1 MVCSQIFSDEQCSNL
16 WSASEYSSNLAWIF
30 NATNGNLNNNNKMN
44 GNSCRGSLEFGFD
57 KTDELDDGVLKLSE
71 LIGFYHITRQH
82 KRNKISQ
89 LIFEYN
95 QRRELIELLLA
106 INYFEYIPRVSICF
120 IITYPKIREVIAANF
135 RDRIAQTYL
144 VRKLTPYMEQYLHPD
159 SYSCRVGKG
168 SLRAVLQLREYIAI
182 VSERYTRDCWV
193 YKFDIKSFFMSIDT
207 NIFAPRLIVFI
218 QERYTMDD
226 KEILIYLARVIFQ
239 SLPQAHCIRKSQPF
253 MWDGLSQDKS
263 LLHRCDGVG
272 IPIGNVT
279 SQMMCNFVT
288 TAILFFLA
296 KFGIRFAHYTDD
308 NGGAVPDKEDFLK
321 TMRLLKAFVAE
332 DLHLQI
338 HPFKFYLQHYTKGIE
353 MLGFKIK
360 KSRLLPSDR
369 IFHNFDWKITRAIR
383 RAEDNEDYVYR
394 NKESFMQTL
403 NSYLGTLKWCN
414 SYRLRKMEVERV
426 SNSKWN
432 AVFDFDTDNY
442 LKVTIKPR
450 FNIVNY
456 YIRAN
461 KKRKR
466 LLKLETL

>member
-1 MVCSQIFSDEQCSNL
+1 MVCSQIISGEQCSSL
-16 WSASEYSSNLAWIF
+16 WSASEYRSYYAWVF
-30 NATNGNLNNNNKMN
+30 YAYYGNLDDSGKMD

-57 KTDELDDGVLKLSE
+57 NGNDPDNGVLKLSE
-71 LIGFYHITRQH
+71 LIDYYHITRKH

-95 QRRELIELLLA
+95 QANELLDLLRA
-106 INYFEYIPRVSICF
+106 INDFEYIPKVSICF

-144 VRKLTPYMEQYLHPD
+144 VKRLTPYMEHYLHPD

-168 SLRAVLQLREYIAI
+168 SLRAALRLQEHIAV
-182 VSERYTRDCWV
+182 VSHRFTRDCWV

-207 NIFAPRLIVFI
+207 NIFTPRLIDFI
-218 QERYTMDD
+218 RERYVGND
-226 KEILIYLARVIFQ
+226 KDILIYLARIIFQ
-239 SLPQAHCIRKSQPF
+239 SMPQKHCIRKSQPF

-263 LLHRCDGVG
+263 LLHREDGVG

-288 TAILFFLA
+288 TAFLFFLA

-308 NGGAVPDKEDFLK
+308 NGGAVPDKRDFLK
-321 TMRLLKAFVAE
+321 TMKLLKAFVAE
-332 DLHLQI
+332 DLHLQV

-360 KSRLLPSDR
+360 GSRILPSDR
-369 IFHNFDWKITRAIR
+369 IFHNLDWKITRAIR
-383 RAEDNEDYVYR
+383 RAEENENYVYR
-394 NKESFMQTL
+394 NKETFMQTL

-414 SYRLRKMEVERV
+414 SYRIRKMEIERV
-426 SNSKWN
+426 SHSRWN
-432 AVFDFDTDNY
+432 AVYDFDTENY
-442 LKVTIKPR
+442 LKVSVKPR
-450 FNIVNY
+450 FNLINY
-456 YIRAN
+456 YIRQN
-461 KKRKR
+461 RKRKR
-466 LLKLETL
+466 LLKLGTL

>member
-1 MVCSQIFSDEQCSNL
+1 M
-16 WSASEYSSNLAWIF
+16 WSASEYNSNNAWIF
-30 NATNGNLNNNNKMN
+30 NANNGNLNNNNKMN
-44 GNSCRGSLEFGFD
+44 ANSCRGSLEFGFD
-57 KTDELDDGVLKLSE
+57 ITDNLDNGILKLSE
-71 LIGFYHITRQH
+71 LIGYYHVTRQH

-95 QRRELIELLLA
+95 QAHELITLLVA
-106 INYFEYIPRVSICF
+106 INNFEYVPRVSICF
-120 IITYPKIREVIAANF
+120 IITYPKIREVIAADF
-135 RDRIAQTYL
+135 MDRIAQTYL
-144 VRKLTPYMEQYLHPD
+144 VKKLTPYMEEYLHPD

-168 SLRAVLQLREYIAI
+168 SLRAVLRLQEHIAV
-182 VSERYTRDCWV
+182 VSKRFTCDCWV

-207 NIFAPRLIVFI
+207 GIFAPRLISFI
-218 QERYTMDD
+218 QERYVGDD
-226 KEILIYLARVIFQ
+226 KEILIYLARIIFQ
-239 SLPQAHCIRKSQPF
+239 SLPQEHCIRKSPPF
-253 MWDGLSQDKS
+253 MWGGLSPDKS
-263 LLHRCDGVG
+263 LKRRLVG
-272 IPIGNVT
+272 IPIGNVA

-308 NGGAVPDKEDFLK
+308 NGGAVPDKRDFLK
-321 TMRLLKAFVAE
+321 TMRLLKVFVAE

-360 KSRLLPSDR
+360 KSRILPSDR

-383 RAEDNEDYVYR
+383 YAEEDEGYVYR
-394 NKESFMQTL
+394 NKESFLQTM
-403 NSYLGTLKWCN
+403 NSYLGILKWCN
-414 SYRLRKMEVERV
+414 SFRLRKMETERV
-426 SNSKWN
+426 INSRWS
-432 AVFDFDTDNY
+432 AVYDFDTDNY

-461 KKRKR
+461 KKRKK
-466 LLKLETL
+466 LLKKEQS